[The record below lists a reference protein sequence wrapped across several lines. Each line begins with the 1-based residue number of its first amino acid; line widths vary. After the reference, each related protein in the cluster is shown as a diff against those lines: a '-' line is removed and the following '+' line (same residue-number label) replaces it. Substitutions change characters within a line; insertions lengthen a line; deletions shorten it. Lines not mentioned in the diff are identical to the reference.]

1 MASKQMKLLDLS
13 NNPLFVLTRPDPAA
27 RLWDGGSAGGSQN
40 GSVGS
45 SKRGAVLSGRGG
57 VGLTRF
63 NHAFAAGLHNIAGH
77 NDNGDSDCDSI
88 LYDYGWDVESAIE
101 IFSSGLRENTA
112 LEELRLSCTSMHPDA
127 TLAVFSAL
135 AVDVDNM
142 GARSNDVLESLDV
155 SHNCL
160 LKPLPVVE
168 GAEGAAT
175 ALKQQVEELSVML
188 HNLVAL
194 QRLNLSATFLTF
206 EQMTVLMLGI
216 PSAVDVNRVHDDTF
230 LKARTNKVER
240 DHGVVENTS
249 LTELDLSE
257 IPMGDK
263 GLEEVIQ
270 ELLKGNKKL
279 RTLLLRAIGQ
289 ARTVGMQALA
299 EVLQTNQHLQVLDL
313 SKNAGI
319 KDEGAQKLAYALMH
333 NNRHAGDG
341 LLSINMSST
350 SLTAFGVEA
359 LCQALC
365 QGLAAMSSLVAFD
378 LSNSHLDAG
387 RDTHTPRE
395 WTIAAA
401 KAIGTVLRCN
411 PGLRFLSLSRCHISA
426 AGAGQLAYELDNPQ
440 YDAGNSAL
448 QHLDLGYNPLGEDG
462 VKEIVIALQS
472 HRQLQ
477 TLSLAAVNLT
487 TVGLSEVLHQ
497 FERNASL
504 EELDL
509 THNFIKTVNPKAF
522 ASFNAN
528 NTTLRRIDLRWNRI
542 EESECAALGSLFT
555 LEAKTAALATMGEAK
570 SLRQQLRDLLNL
582 DEEAEEA
589 PYVLC
594 V

>member
-1 MASKQMKLLDLS
+1 
-13 NNPLFVLTRPDPAA
+13 
-27 RLWDGGSAGGSQN
+27 
-40 GSVGS
+40 
-45 SKRGAVLSGRGG
+45 
-57 VGLTRF
+57 
-63 NHAFAAGLHNIAGH
+63 
-77 NDNGDSDCDSI
+77 
-88 LYDYGWDVESAIE
+88 
-101 IFSSGLRENTA
+101 
-112 LEELRLSCTSMHPDA
+112 
-127 TLAVFSAL
+127 
-135 AVDVDNM
+135 
-142 GARSNDVLESLDV
+142 
-155 SHNCL
+155 
-160 LKPLPVVE
+160 
-168 GAEGAAT
+168 
-175 ALKQQVEELSVML
+175 
-188 HNLVAL
+188 
-194 QRLNLSATFLTF
+194 
-206 EQMTVLMLGI
+206 
-216 PSAVDVNRVHDDTF
+216 
-230 LKARTNKVER
+230 
-240 DHGVVENTS
+240 
-249 LTELDLSE
+249 
-257 IPMGDK
+257 MGDK

-270 ELLKGNKKL
+270 VSQAPAAVTAASALLPCCLSPPRRTPRHTRTPAAKLVSATPQDLLKGNKKL

-299 EVLQTNQHLQVLDL
+299 EVMQTNQHLQVLDL

-319 KDEGAQKLAYALMH
+319 KDEGAQKLAYAMTH

-350 SLTAFGVEA
+350 SLTAFGVKS
-359 LCQALC
+359 LC

-387 RDTHTPRE
+387 PPTHTPRE

-401 KAIGTVLRCN
+401 KAIGTVLHCN
-411 PGLRFLSLSRCHISA
+411 PGLRFLSLARCHISA
-426 AGAGQLAYELDNPQ
+426 AGAGQLAFELDNPH
-440 YDAGNSAL
+440 YNAANSAL

-462 VKEIVIALQS
+462 VNEVVIALQS

-497 FERNASL
+497 FEKNASL

-555 LEAKTAALATMGEAK
+555 LESKTAALATMGEAK
-570 SLRQQLRDLLNL
+570 SLSQQVRDLLNL